1 MALPKAITCTLEDIY
16 ALPDGERAEL
26 INGHIYNMAP
36 PSRIHQE
43 ILMGL
48 SATLRDYILKNAGNC
63 KVYPAPFAVFLG
75 EDNKNYVEPDISVIC
90 DRIKLQQGMLAHCL
104 CGEDYILKNAGNC
117 KVYPAP
123 FAVFL
128 GEDNKNYVEPDISVI
143 CDRSKLTDKG
153 CNGAPDFVIEIV
165 SPSSRKMD
173 YTTKNTLYSDFGVR
187 EYWIVDPSKEQTTIY
202 RYEEDVAPMIVPFSL
217 PITVGIY
224 QNLAITISELLD

>member
-1 MALPKAITCTLEDIY
+1 MALPKTITYTLEDIY

-26 INGHIYNMAP
+26 INGKIYNMAP

-43 ILMGL
+43 ILMEL
-48 SATLRDYILKNAGNC
+48 SATLRN
-63 KVYPAPFAVFLG
+63 
-75 EDNKNYVEPDISVIC
+75 
-90 DRIKLQQGMLAHCL
+90 
-104 CGEDYILKNAGNC
+104 YILKNAGNC

-187 EYWIVDPSKEQTTIY
+187 EYWIVDPSKERTTIY
-202 RYEEDVAPMIVPFSL
+202 RYEEDVAPMIVPFSV